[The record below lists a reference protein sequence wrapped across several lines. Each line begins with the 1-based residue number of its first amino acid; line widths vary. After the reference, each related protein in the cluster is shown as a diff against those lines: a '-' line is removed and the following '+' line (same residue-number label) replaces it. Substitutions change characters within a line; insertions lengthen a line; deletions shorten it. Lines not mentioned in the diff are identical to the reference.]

1 MALILNYDFHLIFFF
16 RKGNNMQTKVDDDD
30 DDDDR
35 YLSIRSPVLVR
46 CDTNCQNVQH
56 KFQITQSHIPDY
68 HCC

>member
-35 YLSIRSPVLVR
+35 Y
-46 CDTNCQNVQH
+46 
-56 KFQITQSHIPDY
+56 DY
-68 HCC
+68 VDSMNFLFFFV